1 MNRRGIDECYRRG
14 VLEAGSPVPDVAV
27 WAAIREE
34 ARPLSELLGEGRTLL
49 CFYVHDWS
57 PT

>member
-1 MNRRGIDECYRRG
+1 M
-14 VLEAGSPVPDVAV
+14 LEAGTAVPDVSV

-34 ARPLSELLGEGRTLL
+34 ARPLRDILGPGLSLL
-49 CFYVHDWS
+49 CFYVYDWS

>member
-1 MNRRGIDECYRRG
+1 M
-14 VLEAGSPVPDVAV
+14 LEGGRAVPDVQV

-34 ARPLSELLGEGRTLL
+34 PQPLRDILGSVFALL
-49 CFYVHDWS
+49 CFYVYDWS